1 MSNFVN
7 LSLFENYQK
16 YIDNEQ
22 EMREKIR
29 VIVREIEQLAK
40 EATIQL
46 QVIHYDLEKIGYAC
60 AGARKQISAC
70 AESYKKLAELIPVG
84 QYYRY
89 SDHWTFITQRL
100 VFLIAM
106 VVYLEAGFLVTR
118 ETVAELLELKTNQAE
133 GFHLDIEDYLMGI
146 LQMASELSRFATNS
160 VTMGDYDRPLNI
172 SRFMADLNAGFRL
185 LNLKNDGLRKRFDA
199 LKYDVKKIEE
209 VVYDIS
215 IRGLRNGAVEEAAAV
230 PPTAEAVAN
239 NDSPPNADN
248 KTE

>member
-1 MSNFVN
+1 MSNFIN
-7 LSLFENYQK
+7 LNIFENYQK

-22 EMREKIR
+22 EIREKIR
-29 VIVREIEQLAK
+29 VVVREIEHLAK

-46 QVIHYDLEKIGYAC
+46 QIIHSDLTKIDHAC
-60 AGARKQISAC
+60 LQARKQISLC
-70 AESYKKLAELIPVG
+70 ADSYKNLAEIIPVG

-100 VFLIAM
+100 VFLSAM

-118 ETVAELLELKTNQAE
+118 ETVAEMLGLKTNHAD

-172 SRFMADLNAGFRL
+172 SRFMADLNSGYRL

-215 IRGLRNGAVEEAAAV
+215 IRGLRSGSN
-230 PPTAEAVAN
+230 PEAVAAVEAEASN
-239 NDSPPNADN
+239 VEI
-248 KTE
+248 K

>member
-1 MSNFVN
+1 MASFVN
-7 LSLFENYQK
+7 LEIFSNYQK

-22 EMREKIR
+22 EIRENIR
-29 VIVREIEQLAK
+29 TKVREIEQLAK

-46 QVIHYDLEKIGYAC
+46 QVIHSDLSKIDNAC
-60 AGARKQISAC
+60 KEARKQVSAC
-70 AESYKKLAELIPVG
+70 ASIYKQLSELIPVG

-89 SDHWTFITQRL
+89 SDHWTYITQRL

-106 VVYLEAGFLVTR
+106 VVYLEAGFLVKR
-118 ETVAELLELKTNQAE
+118 EIAAEMLGLKINHAD

-172 SRFMADLNAGFRL
+172 SHFMANLNSGFRL

-215 IRGLRNGAVEEAAAV
+215 IRGLRNNPSVDCKEVEDPHEQCGEDV
-230 PPTAEAVAN
+230 V
-239 NDSPPNADN
+239 NDN
-248 KTE
+248 

>member
-1 MSNFVN
+1 MANFVN
-7 LSLFENYQK
+7 LEVFSNYQK

-22 EMREKIR
+22 EIRENIR
-29 VIVREIEQLAK
+29 IKVREIEQLAK

-46 QVIHYDLEKIGYAC
+46 QIIHSDLSKIDGAC
-60 AGARKQISAC
+60 QAARKQIASC
-70 AESYKKLAELIPVG
+70 AGVYKQLSEIIPHG

-89 SDHWTFITQRL
+89 SDHWTYITQRL

-106 VVYLEAGFLVTR
+106 VVYLEAGFLVKR
-118 ETVAELLELKTNQAE
+118 ETAAEMLGLQVSHTE

-172 SRFMADLNAGFRL
+172 SHFMANLNSGFRL

-215 IRGLRNGAVEEAAAV
+215 IRGLRNETTQ
-230 PPTAEAVAN
+230 PTSEDTTAN
-239 NDSPPNADN
+239 ETTSA
-248 KTE
+248 

>member
-1 MSNFVN
+1 MANFAN
-7 LSLFENYQK
+7 LQVFANYQK

-22 EMREKIR
+22 EIRENIR
-29 VIVREIEQLAK
+29 IKVREIEHLAK

-46 QVIHYDLEKIGYAC
+46 QIIHSDLSKIEYAC
-60 AGARKQISAC
+60 LEARKQISAC
-70 AESYKKLAELIPVG
+70 SNVYHQLAELIPVG

-89 SDHWTFITQRL
+89 SDHWTYITQRL

-106 VVYLEAGFLVTR
+106 VIYLEAGFLVNR
-118 ETVAELLELKTNQAE
+118 ETVAEMLGLKTSHTE

-172 SRFMADLNAGFRL
+172 SHFMANLNSGFRL

-215 IRGLRNGAVEEAAAV
+215 LRGLRNNCKQVNEENAVSSNE
-230 PPTAEAVAN
+230 
-239 NDSPPNADN
+239 
-248 KTE
+248 K

>member
-1 MSNFVN
+1 MSNFIN
-7 LSLFENYQK
+7 LNIFENYQK

-22 EMREKIR
+22 EIREKIR
-29 VIVREIEQLAK
+29 VVVREIEHLAK

-46 QVIHYDLEKIGYAC
+46 QIIHSDLTKIDHAC
-60 AGARKQISAC
+60 MQARKQISLC
-70 AESYKKLAELIPVG
+70 AESYKNLAEIIPVG

-100 VFLIAM
+100 VFLSAM

-118 ETVAELLELKTNQAE
+118 ETVAEMLGLKTNHAD

-172 SRFMADLNAGFRL
+172 SRFMADLNSGYRL

-215 IRGLRNGAVEEAAAV
+215 IRGLRNGSNPEALVAAV
-230 PPTAEAVAN
+230 Q
-239 NDSPPNADN
+239 ADASNEEN
-248 KTE
+248 K

>member
-1 MSNFVN
+1 MSSFIN
-7 LSLFENYQK
+7 LKIFENYQK

-22 EMREKIR
+22 EIRENIR
-29 VIVREIEQLAK
+29 VIVREVEHLAK

-46 QVIHYDLEKIGYAC
+46 QIIHCDLTKIDYAC
-60 AGARKQISAC
+60 SEARKQISLC
-70 AESYKKLAELIPVG
+70 AESYKKLSEIVPVG

-89 SDHWTFITQRL
+89 SDHWTYITQRL
-100 VFLIAM
+100 VFLSAM

-118 ETVAELLELKTNQAE
+118 ETVAEMLGLKINHAD

-172 SRFMADLNAGFRL
+172 SRFMADLNSGYRL

-215 IRGLRNGAVEEAAAV
+215 IRGLRSDSNNDTG
-230 PPTAEAVAN
+230 TAEAAVNEEN
-239 NDSPPNADN
+239 N
-248 KTE
+248 